1 MGEVTII
8 NSNKKRSSNPEHKN
22 NLLLISSVAL
32 FLPYD
37 VVVFISLQS
46 THPHAEPGPG
56 NCWDTFSLKKQHSQ
70 SSLFPPGRPK
80 YTQHTK
86 PNPTWKQLSFSG
98 RDSVRAQGLPY
109 FHLQHNFSSFTFQ
122 YNFSLSRWWIKRHES
137 GKFLPLFLVF
147 FLLTIL
153 MKIGQIP

>member
-46 THPHAEPGPG
+46 THPHTEPGPG
-56 NCWDTFSLKKQHSQ
+56 NCWDKFSLKRERELPF
-70 SSLFPPGRPK
+70 SSRETKIHTAHETQPNLEATFLLREGFCTCPGFTLLPPTTQLFLLYFPVQLFPL
-80 YTQHTK
+80 TMMNQE
-86 PNPTWKQLSFSG
+86 SFF
-98 RDSVRAQGLPY
+98 R
-109 FHLQHNFSSFTFQ
+109 
-122 YNFSLSRWWIKRHES
+122 
-137 GKFLPLFLVF
+137 LFLVF